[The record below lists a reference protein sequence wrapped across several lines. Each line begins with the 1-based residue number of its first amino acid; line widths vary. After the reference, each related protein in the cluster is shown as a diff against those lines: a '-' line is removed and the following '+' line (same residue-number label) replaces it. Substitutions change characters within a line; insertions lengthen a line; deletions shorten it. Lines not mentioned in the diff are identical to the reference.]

1 MEITLGQLAIQ
12 LEGLLIGGGA
22 DALVLGIAGF
32 DAVGEDMVTY
42 VTSERHLAEAE
53 ATSALAIIVPSSIE
67 ESVKPIIQVDDPRA
81 AFGRALR
88 LFDWRRPPFPGID
101 PSAVIAKSAAVHAR
115 AYVGPQAVVGEGVFI
130 GDGAIIH
137 PHAVIGDHVE
147 VGAETVVHPGVV
159 IYPRCT
165 VGRRVI
171 IHAGVVIGADGLGF
185 HPGPDGW
192 EKIPHLGT
200 VIIEDDVEIGA
211 NVTIDRATSGKT
223 LIGRGTKID
232 NLVQIAHN
240 VRVGANC
247 MIVAQVGI
255 AGSVVIEDGVMMAGQ
270 AGVADHLRVGAG
282 ARLAV
287 RSGVTRNVPSGAT
300 VSGFPARDHAEE
312 LRYEAAL
319 RRVPDLLE
327 KLKRLE
333 KRVKELETGARPAD
347 EPPRGDK

>member
-1 MEITLGQLAIQ
+1 MEMTLGQLAVQ
-12 LEGLLIGGGA
+12 LDGLLVGGGA
-22 DALVLGIAGF
+22 DALVLGVAGF

-53 ATSALAIIVPSSIE
+53 ATSALAIIVPPSIA
-67 ESVKPIIQVDDPRA
+67 ESVKPLIQVDDPRA

-101 PSAVIAKSAAVHAR
+101 QTAVIAKSAAVHAH
-115 AYVGPQAVVGEGVFI
+115 AYVGPQAVIGESVFI

-137 PHAVIGDHVE
+137 PHVVVGDHVE
-147 VGAETVVHPGVV
+147 VGPETVIYPGAV

-165 VGRRVI
+165 IGRRVI
-171 IHAGVVIGADGLGF
+171 IHAGAVIGADGLGF

-232 NLVQIAHN
+232 NLVHIAHN

-247 MIVAQVGI
+247 MIVALVGI
-255 AGSVVIEDGVMMAGQ
+255 AGSSVIEDGVIMAGQ
-270 AGVADHLRVGAG
+270 AGVSDHVRVGKG

-287 RSGVTRNVPSGAT
+287 RAGVTRNVPPGAT

-312 LRYEAAL
+312 LKYEAAL
-319 RRVPDLLE
+319 RRMPELLE
-327 KLKRLE
+327 KVKRLE
-333 KRVKELETGARPAD
+333 QRVKELEAGTSPPD
-347 EPPRGDK
+347 EPPQG

>member
-12 LEGLLIGGGA
+12 LDGLLVGGGA
-22 DALVLGIAGF
+22 DALVLGAAGL

-42 VTSERHLAEAE
+42 ATSERHLAEAE
-53 ATSALAIIVPSSIE
+53 ATSALAIIVPHAIE
-67 ESVKPIIQVDDPRA
+67 QSVKPLIQVDDPRA
-81 AFGRALR
+81 AFARALR

-101 PSAVIAKSAAVHAR
+101 QTAVIARSAAIHAR
-115 AYVGPQAVVGEGVFI
+115 AYIGPLAVVGEGVYI

-147 VGAETVVHPGVV
+147 VGAETVVYPGVA

-165 VGRRVI
+165 IGCRVI
-171 IHAGVVIGADGLGF
+171 IHSGAVIGADGLGL

-211 NVTIDRATSGKT
+211 NTTIDRATSGKT
-223 LIGRGTKID
+223 LIGSGTKID

-247 MIVAQVGI
+247 MIIAQVGI
-255 AGSVVIEDGVMMAGQ
+255 AGSAVIEDGVIIAGQ
-270 AGVADHLRVGAG
+270 AGVSDHLTVGAG
-282 ARLAV
+282 VRLATRAV
-287 RSGVTRNVPSGAT
+287 VTRNVPPGAT

-312 LRYEAAL
+312 LKYEAAL
-319 RRVPDLLE
+319 RRVPDLLRKV
-327 KLKRLE
+327 KLLE
-333 KRVKELETGARPAD
+333 QRVKELETGASPAD
-347 EPPRGDK
+347 EP